1 VLCLNTTKIL
11 VVFDSV
17 DSKPLRHVMSL
28 QPLPDFGG
36 GIRLLLGDKR
46 KGEKEKR
53 KGRRKKEK
61 GNSEFHLMA
70 YYPLNII

>member
-1 VLCLNTTKIL
+1 LYRDITKNCTT
-11 VVFDSV
+11 F
-17 DSKPLRHVMSL
+17 SL
-28 QPLPDFGG
+28 QLSKIANWRLLFGFFCLGFWG

-70 YYPLNII
+70 CYPLNII

>member
-1 VLCLNTTKIL
+1 LGHSG
-11 VVFDSV
+11 FW
-17 DSKPLRHVMSL
+17 
-28 QPLPDFGG
+28 G

>member
-1 VLCLNTTKIL
+1 
-11 VVFDSV
+11 
-17 DSKPLRHVMSL
+17 
-28 QPLPDFGG
+28 
-36 GIRLLLGDKR
+36 LGDKR